1 MKTQPDQLDLF
12 IATASDVSPKEHRDL
27 MSRCWFNLAKQKR
40 TTPIEHR
47 FVDNW
52 VRISGNQRL
61 GIASIFENDVLLYV
75 IAQYINAI
83 NHDIPV
89 GRRFQ
94 FTGYEFFKFIGR
106 KSFGG
111 KAYADLWHSLERL
124 HHTFVE
130 TNIRHG
136 DSRKQH
142 SFNWLSEIKQ
152 IAQNG
157 ASSGY
162 EVVIPEWLYESVV
175 EHKQVLT
182 LNAQYFTIKGGLE
195 RWLYLFARKSAGKQK
210 TGWSETLQSVYRKSG
225 SSGSYAE
232 FKRSIY
238 KIIGKGSI
246 LDYELSETHSVR
258 GEYYPR
264 MKDGIR
270 FLLKGR

>member
-1 MKTQPDQLDLF
+1 
-12 IATASDVSPKEHRDL
+12 

-47 FVDNW
+47 FGENW
-52 VRISGNQRL
+52 VKVSGNHKL
-61 GIASIFENDVLLYV
+61 GLASIFDNDVLLYV
-75 IAQYINAI
+75 IAQYMSAL

-111 KAYADLWHSLERL
+111 KAYADLWQSLERL

-130 TNIRHG
+130 TNIRLG
-136 DSRKQH
+136 DTRKKH

-152 IAQNG
+152 ITEG
-157 ASSGY
+157 DVSKGY
-162 EVVIPEWLYESVV
+162 EIVIPEWLYESVV
-175 EHKQVLT
+175 THKQVLT
-182 LNAQYFTIKGGLE
+182 LDDRYFSIKGGLE
-195 RWLYLFARKSAGKQK
+195 RWLYLFGRKSAGKQK
-210 TGWSETLQSVYRKSG
+210 TGWMESLQSVYKKSG

-238 KIIGKGSI
+238 KIIDKGSI
-246 LDYELSETHSVR
+246 LDYDLSSTHTR
-258 GEYYPR
+258 
-264 MKDGIR
+264 KQDGIR
-270 FLLKGR
+270 FLLKDS

>member
-1 MKTQPDQLDLF
+1 M
-12 IATASDVSPKEHRDL
+12 
-27 MSRCWFNLAKQKR
+27 
-40 TTPIEHR
+40 
-47 FVDNW
+47 
-52 VRISGNQRL
+52 
-61 GIASIFENDVLLYV
+61 
-75 IAQYINAI
+75 
-83 NHDIPV
+83 
-89 GRRFQ
+89 
-94 FTGYEFFKFIGR
+94 
-106 KSFGG
+106 
-111 KAYADLWHSLERL
+111 
-124 HHTFVE
+124 E
-130 TNIRHG
+130 TNIRLG

-152 IAQNG
+152 TAENG

-162 EVVIPEWLYESVV
+162 ELVIPEWLYESVV

-182 LNAQYFTIKGGLE
+182 LNDQYFTIKGGLE
-195 RWLYLFARKSAGKQK
+195 RWLYLFGRKSAGKQK